1 MNKLSVLS
9 VSQSVTQ
16 QFISMLSES
25 SNEGKSMP
33 FIQFEN
39 ESALVWFGILA
50 MSLALGYV
58 IYKAIMMRK
67 KEQRDTNLLKEYLG
81 KFPDEPAPPRSHGPV
96 EKGRSTR
103 NV

>member
-1 MNKLSVLS
+1 
-9 VSQSVTQ
+9 
-16 QFISMLSES
+16 ML
-25 SNEGKSMP
+25 K
-33 FIQFEN
+33 EN

-96 EKGRSTR
+96 EKGQADRRRHETDRGRHEAELWNEDIRYMRFPKGPNS
-103 NV
+103 VSLG